1 MKLNFV
7 YQIKDN
13 FIDLSQIK
21 TFRLIKYSNET
32 ENRILEIQLKDRI
45 HFFNNDRDDYQLIPE
60 EIQIIFPDSK
70 IASSECYEL
79 SKAWEEF
86 ICKREAT

>member
-1 MKLNFV
+1 MTLNFV
-7 YQIKDN
+7 YQIREN

-21 TFRLIKYSNET
+21 TFKLIRYSNET

-70 IASSECYEL
+70 TASNECYEL

-86 ICKREAT
+86 IGKREAT